1 MTSCYIFLA
10 IGIVWTDMDNDIV
23 QELRDL
29 ALITEEVQGK
39 AIFSMLSGE
48 IFSSAAD
55 EIEQLRSEINGMAN
69 AQNGWGKVQ
78 RLKEA
83 GDDLVAVM
91 RSGSD
96 CGWDNAIDAWESAT
110 RG

>member
-1 MTSCYIFLA
+1 MDDIVERLQAMLDGPVPMTIERADVRDA
-10 IGIVWTDMDNDIV
+10 IG
-23 QELRDL
+23 
-29 ALITEEVQGK
+29 
-39 AIFSMLSGE
+39 
-48 IFSSAAD
+48 
-55 EIEQLRSEINGMAN
+55 EIEQLRSEVNGMVS

-83 GDDLVAVM
+83 GDALVAVM

-96 CGWDNAIDAWESAT
+96 CGWDKAIDGWEKAR